1 MELEADRHE
10 ELPQKAPCEESV
22 LLQRLRPSGAVSG
35 AGRKVLGGVR
45 RVPLIRGGRQLGSP
59 VALRRI
65 EDDESQT
72 KNFPLQCVEGAIG
85 ISQVSLGKR
94 EKGGH

>member
-1 MELEADRHE
+1 M
-10 ELPQKAPCEESV
+10 
-22 LLQRLRPSGAVSG
+22 VS
-35 AGRKVLGGVR
+35 RQ
-45 RVPLIRGGRQLGSP
+45 VPLICGGRQLGSP

-94 EKGGH
+94 EKGRGINQVVA